1 MSRPASVRQALVLT
15 AGLGTR
21 LRPLT
26 LVRAK
31 PAIPLLG
38 EPLVL
43 RIVRWLRAAGVDD
56 LVLNLH
62 YRPETI
68 TAVLGDGSPAGVRVR
83 YSWEQ
88 PILGSAGGPRLAAPI
103 IGAGTFLIVNGDT
116 LTDLDLHA
124 LMESHVQSGA
134 LVTMALVSNDAP
146 DRYGGVR
153 LDPDGRVTG
162 FVGKGRDAVG
172 SYHFVGV
179 QAASALA
186 FAGVAPGTVAASVG
200 EVYNRL
206 LATRPGSVRGHIVK
220 AGFWDI
226 GTIGD
231 YWRTSTD
238 FASRAGDAE
247 ALGRGIG
254 VAVAPDAIVRRS
266 ILWDRVRIGPGALLD
281 ECIVTDN
288 VTVPAGAV
296 FRQSILMESPHG
308 LEVFPLPEPLSPA
321 PQEHY
326 GLDRAE
332 N

>member
-1 MSRPASVRQALVLT
+1 MSQPAAVRRALVLS

-43 RIVRWLRAAGVDD
+43 RIARWLGAAGVDD

-62 YRPETI
+62 YLPETI
-68 TAVLGDGSPAGVRVR
+68 TAVLGDGGPAGVRVR
-83 YSWEQ
+83 YSWEH

-103 IGAGTFLIVNGDT
+103 VGADTFLIVNGDT

-124 LMESHVQSGA
+124 FTEAHAQSHA
-134 LVTMALVSNDAP
+134 LVTMAVVPNDAP

-153 LDPDGRVTG
+153 LDPEGRVIG
-162 FVGKGRDAVG
+162 FAGKGLDAVG

-179 QAASALA
+179 QAVSASA
-186 FAGVAPGTVAASVG
+186 FDSVARGSAAASVG
-200 EVYNRL
+200 EVYDRL
-206 LATRPGSVRGHIVK
+206 IATRPGSVRGHVVK

-226 GTIGD
+226 GTVGD
-231 YWRTSTD
+231 YWQTSID
-238 FASRAGDAE
+238 FASRAGDAT
-247 ALGRGIG
+247 ALGCGTD
-254 VAVAPDAIVRRS
+254 VAVAPDATVRRT
-266 ILWDRVRIGPGALLD
+266 ILWDHVRIGPGALLD

-296 FRQSILMESPHG
+296 FRHSILLESPHG
-308 LEVFPLPEPLSPA
+308 LEAFPLPRPVSP
-321 PQEHY
+321 
-326 GLDRAE
+326 RS
-332 N
+332 

>member
-1 MSRPASVRQALVLT
+1 MSRPAAIRQALVLT

-26 LVRAK
+26 MVRAK

-43 RIVRWLRAAGVDD
+43 RIGRWLGAAGVED

-62 YRPETI
+62 YRPETV
-68 TAVLGDGSPAGVRVR
+68 AAALGDGSPAGVRVR

-124 LMESHVQSGA
+124 LMESHVHSSA
-134 LVTMALVSNDAP
+134 LVTMALVSNEAP

-153 LDPDGRVTG
+153 LDQDGRVIG
-162 FVGKGRDAVG
+162 FVGKGHDAVG

-179 QAASALA
+179 QAASASA
-186 FAGVAPGTVAASVG
+186 FESVALGTVAASVG
-200 EVYNRL
+200 EVYDRL
-206 LATRPGSVRGHIVK
+206 IATRPGSVRGHIVK

-226 GTIGD
+226 GTVGD
-231 YWRTSTD
+231 YWRTSAA
-238 FASRAGDAE
+238 FASRAGDPA
-247 ALGRGIG
+247 ALGCGMD
-254 VAVAPDAIVRRS
+254 VAVAPDA
-266 ILWDRVRIGPGALLD
+266 
-281 ECIVTDN
+281 
-288 VTVPAGAV
+288 TVATQEAGARDE
-296 FRQSILMESPHG
+296 RQAMAVETVRKDRFINDLVNMFDGAVIDSSIRPRQQG
-308 LEVFPLPEPLSPA
+308 
-321 PQEHY
+321 
-326 GLDRAE
+326 
-332 N
+332 